1 MTGTGL
7 WREINIDTEERRGES
22 RGMLMS
28 DIRPLKDGSEQIPVS
43 SNFEA
48 VVFTREKRE

>member
-1 MTGTGL
+1 MTGAGL

-28 DIRPLKDGSEQIPVS
+28 HIRPLKDGSEQIPVS

-48 VVFTREKRE
+48 IV